1 MAWLGSGGMAELA
14 SDLKRK
20 TDLEPEPEP
29 NREIEKIDDETL
41 ERLKKATNLNEK
53 EIEARHEE
61 FNKMFPEKKGTHLA
75 KLLEDFCHKTVTTK
89 GTLYQISYNT

>member
-1 MAWLGSGGMAELA
+1 MFLKDSISTIMAWLGSGGMAELA

-53 EIEARHEE
+53 EIEGFSYHCKNSTYRNI
-61 FNKMFPEKKGTHLA
+61 F
-75 KLLEDFCHKTVTTK
+75 LLEKYTK
-89 GTLYQISYNT
+89 FFVYNLF